1 MCSFCSAHIWP
12 TATAR
17 NMLPELGP
25 VLPPVCVAASATP
38 PVDAARLSPLD
49 DADTFLEARRF
60 EKNFSLMAR
69 AEYLC
74 SINIGELLDFVVLI
88 SVVVA
93 VVVAG
98 DDATA
103 AVGLV
108 YLAAV
113 ATVAAVAV
121 CLLLSL
127 LLLLLLLLMMCE
139 QE

>member
-17 NMLPELGP
+17 KMLPALGP
-25 VLPPVCVAASATP
+25 LPPECVASTTP
-38 PVDAARLSPLD
+38 ADVAILSPLD
-49 DADTFLEARRF
+49 DADTDLEARRL

-74 SINIGELLDFVVLI
+74 SINVGEICIGVVTDGLI
-88 SVVVA
+88 AVVVA
-93 VVVAG
+93 V
-98 DDATA
+98 TA
-103 AVGLV
+103 AAVAVGLV

-113 ATVAAVAV
+113 ATLAAVAV

-127 LLLLLLLLMMCE
+127 LLLLLLLLMMFE